1 MRGILVAAVGLA
13 LTAGAASAQNL
24 SLQAPGWAQTL
35 VAADVI
41 PSTGGRAVLAA
52 DDLPV
57 AARVTIAPA
66 QGGVA
71 RVIRF
76 EAGRGQTSLA
86 LRRFTGHP
94 RTGWWLWGGDTPT
107 VTHPNNAVRDELS
120 GLVRAAMTAGD
131 PPIATN
137 SACASGEQAYV
148 ELSQG
153 ARTLAATR
161 VCVNPGEPVGRLAS
175 RLSDLA
181 GSRNEEELHTAADA
195 ELLAVD
201 AAFFR
206 KAQADGVQAAFR
218 EYAAEDAIMFNGD
231 APVQGTDAVAG
242 LFADWPA
249 GARLEWTPQL
259 ARVSERGDMGWTW
272 GRSVFVGADGS
283 RRPGRY
289 VTTWKR
295 DGEGRWRFAFDSALR

>member
-1 MRGILVAAVGLA
+1 MRKLLFVAVLAVL
-13 LTAGAASAQNL
+13 GASSAAAQNHA
-24 SLQAPGWAQTL
+24 LQAPSWAQSL

-41 PSTGGRAVLAA
+41 GATGGRAVLAA
-52 DDLPV
+52 EDLPV
-57 AARVTIAPA
+57 AARVTVAPLE
-66 QGGVA
+66 GGVA

-76 EAGRGQTSLA
+76 EAGRGQTMLA

-94 RTGWWLWGGDTPT
+94 RTGWWLWGPDTPH

-120 GLVRAAMTAGD
+120 ALVRAAMTAGD
-131 PPIATN
+131 PPVATN
-137 SACASGEQAYV
+137 TRCASGLQAFV
-148 ELSQG
+148 EVSQG
-153 ARTLAATR
+153 ARSVAATR
-161 VCVNPGEPVGRLAS
+161 TCVNPGEPVGRLAA

-181 GSRNEEELHTAADA
+181 GSRDEEELHRAANA

-201 AAFFR
+201 TAFFR

-218 EYAAEDAIMFNGD
+218 DYAADDAIVFNGET
-231 APVQGTDAVAG
+231 PVEGRDAVAG
-242 LFADWPA
+242 LFANWPA
-249 GARLEWTPQL
+249 GARLERTPQL

-272 GRSVFVGADGS
+272 GRSVHVAADGT

-289 VTTWKR
+289 VTTWTR